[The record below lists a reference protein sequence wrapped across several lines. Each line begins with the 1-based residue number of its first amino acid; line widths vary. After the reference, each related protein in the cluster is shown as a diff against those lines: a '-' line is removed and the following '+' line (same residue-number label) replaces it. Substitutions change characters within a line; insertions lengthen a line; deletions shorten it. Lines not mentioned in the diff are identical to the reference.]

1 MSELNKE
8 LVDRVQNLISS
19 GMHPDEVLNQ
29 LGEYFNPKPLIEAI
43 AAAVSAHYPDGLSWG
58 SSVTTETAE
67 KVAEKA
73 KLYELVLARFQEGSE
88 PAVIFNLYS
97 PFYSEEL
104 LTMVI
109 LEAEKELEKG
119 GDIIWRDPPSLDGR
133 QLKFNWYLGPKESS
147 HRWNRFIVGLQN
159 EGHIGEETLDD
170 LNKSTTQIL
179 NYMPNPKAFGS
190 SFSSRGLVMGH
201 VQSGKTTNFLGLM
214 SKAADEG
221 YRLIIVLSGVT
232 NNLRSQTQERL
243 EASIDPGQWY
253 LLTSIESDFQRN
265 KANAQVLLS
274 NGAQKNIAVV
284 KKNKSRLVSL
294 YKWLESASA
303 ATRKALPVLIIDDEC
318 DQATVNAGT
327 KEKRNAINNALMNI
341 LDPTFLPKNS
351 YVGYSATP
359 FANILADTTD
369 VGGIYPKDFVVSLK
383 ASPGYFGA
391 AKLFGT
397 DMLDGDEDSPQAAD
411 IVRNIPESEADKV
424 CPPKKRADAEKWN
437 PIMQAEL
444 EKSIMWFVLATATRW
459 ARGDEDKWSTMMV
472 HTSSNI
478 KPHEK
483 THKMI
488 SDYVQELAGTCE
500 SSQVLEKFESLWNEE
515 IDIASG
521 LEPDQVRSWKEARIH
536 IGGVVSKIHVITD
549 NSRSLDRLNYGSDVA
564 PHPVIVVGGN
574 TLARGLTLNGL
585 VSSYFV
591 RTSNAY
597 DSLMQ
602 MGRWFGY
609 RPRYADLQRIWM
621 ANDPPRKTAYWFREL
636 SLVEEEIRQQIE
648 IYAREGRSPS
658 ELGIKIKNLPG
669 MAITAA
675 AKMKSAMIAQIGF
688 GSSRQQTILFR
699 HEQEAQALN
708 QSLLKKLVAEV
719 GPENFLSNG
728 EGGLVAQGLS
738 SEVIMKFLSDY
749 QMHPDTR
756 TMQSDLVN
764 KYIENLNSEGE
775 LNHWNVALYSNQK
788 GSKYFDL
795 GSDLKVKM
803 ANRSKMRGG
812 SETIN
817 IKTLISLGDM
827 VADKPSL
834 KKVAKELV
842 AEGKKVSETEL
853 RHAREHD
860 PETKG
865 VGLLG
870 IYVIDKDS
878 VPANFKPESS
888 RVPLESA
895 LDLVGVYLIF
905 PRTQSK
911 FNVDYVSPNIKP
923 EEVDFEDI
931 DEIPEEDELDE
942 ELEIAGSTP
951 ADGVT
956 K

>member
-1 MSELNKE
+1 MSEK
-8 LVDRVQNLISS
+8 
-19 GMHPDEVLNQ
+19 NQ
-29 LGEYFNPKPLIEAI
+29 D
-43 AAAVSAHYPDGLSWG
+43 S
-58 SSVTTETAE
+58 SSVGNDSPE
-67 KVAEKA
+67 VIAEKA
-73 KLYELVLARFQEGSE
+73 KLYELVMVRFQDGND
-88 PAVIFNLYS
+88 PATIFNLYS
-97 PFYSEEL
+97 PYHSEEL
-104 LTMVI
+104 LRAVI
-109 LEAEKELEKG
+109 LQVEGELEKKG
-119 GDIIWRDPPSLDGR
+119 VVIWDDPASLDGR
-133 QLKFNWYLGPKESS
+133 QHKFNWYLGPKESS
-147 HRWNRFIVGLQN
+147 HRWNRFLAGLQE
-159 EGHIGEETLDD
+159 EGHIGEETLED
-170 LNKSTTQIL
+170 LNKSTSQIL

-201 VQSGKTTNFLGLM
+201 VQSGKTTNFLGLT

-243 EASIDPGQWY
+243 EAAIEPGQWY

-274 NGAQKNIAVV
+274 NATQRNIAVV

-303 ATRKALPVLIIDDEC
+303 ATRRTLPVLIIDDEC

-327 KEKRNAINNALMNI
+327 KEKRNAINKALTDI
-341 LDPTFLPKNS
+341 LEPSFLPKNS

-369 VGGIYPKDFVVSLK
+369 VEGVYPKDFVVSLNT
-383 ASPGYFGA
+383 SPGYFGA

-397 DMLDGDEDSPQAAD
+397 ELSDGDEDTPEVAD
-411 IVRNIPESEADKV
+411 IVRNIPESEAQIV
-424 CPPKKRADAEKWN
+424 CPPKKRADAENWQ
-437 PIMQAEL
+437 PIMQAQL
-444 EKSIMWFVLATATRW
+444 EQSIMWFILSTSLRW
-459 ARGDEDKWSTMMV
+459 ARGDHNKWSTMMV

-483 THKMI
+483 TH
-488 SDYVQELAGTCE
+488 ELIREYIQNLASGGLSE
-500 SSQVLEKFESLWNEE
+500 AILGRFESLWSEE
-515 IDIASG
+515 IDRASG
-521 LEPDQVRSWKEARIH
+521 LEPGLISSWDEAKKH
-536 IGGVVSKIHVITD
+536 IGGVISKTRVITD
-549 NSRSLDRLNYGSDVA
+549 NSRSLDRLNYGSEA
-564 PHPVIVVGGN
+564 EPHPVIVVGGN

-609 RPRYADLQRIWM
+609 RPGYADLQRIWM
-621 ANDPPRKTAYWFREL
+621 ANDPPRTTAYWFKEL
-636 SLVEEEIRQQIE
+636 SLVEEEIRNQIE

-658 ELGIKIKNLPG
+658 ELGIKIRKLPG

-688 GSSRQQTILFR
+688 GATRQQTILFR
-699 HEQEAQALN
+699 HEKENQTQN
-708 QSLLKKLVAEV
+708 QSLVRKLVSDV
-719 GPENFLSNG
+719 GQENFLPN
-728 EGGLVAQGLS
+728 EGGFVAYGLS
-738 SEVIMKFLSDY
+738 SEVVMNFLSGY

-756 TMQSDLVN
+756 TLQSELVN
-764 KYIENLNSEGE
+764 KYIKNLNSEKE
-775 LNHWNVALYSNQK
+775 LTSWNVALYSNNRGK
-788 GSKYFDL
+788 KEFDL
-795 GSDLKVKM
+795 GSGLKVKM
-803 ANRSKMRGG
+803 ANRSKMRGD

-834 KKVAKELV
+834 KDTAKGLV
-842 AEGKKVSETEL
+842 KEGKKISETEL
-853 RHAREHD
+853 RFAREHD
-860 PETKG
+860 PDTKG

-878 VPANFKPESS
+878 VPANAKSQS
-888 RVPLESA
+888 RVALESTM
-895 LDLVGVYLIF
+895 DLIGIYLIF
-905 PRTQSK
+905 PDTKSK
-911 FNVDYVSPNIKP
+911 FNVEYVAPNIKP

-931 DEIPEEDELDE
+931 DEVIGEDEVDE
-942 ELEIAGSTP
+942 ELELAENQAP
-951 ADGVT
+951 DGLN

>member
-1 MSELNKE
+1 MSEINKE
-8 LVDRVQNLISS
+8 LVDRVRNMIA
-19 GMHPDEVLNQ
+19 GGIPPAVVLAQ
-29 LGEYFNPKPLIEAI
+29 LEEIYNAKPLREAI
-43 AAAVSAHYPDGLSWG
+43 SAAVSDHYPGGLVWDPSIEEISEG
-58 SSVTTETAE
+58 VGT
-67 KVAEKA
+67 EKA
-73 KLYELVLARFQEGSE
+73 KLFQNVKAMLEQGSD
-88 PAVIFNLYS
+88 PASAFK
-97 PFYSEEL
+97 FYKDYHSEDLIRE
-104 LTMVI
+104 VI
-109 LEAEKELEKG
+109 LEVEAALKKRNVV
-119 GDIIWRDPPSLDGR
+119 IWTDPPILTGGAWN
-133 QLKFNWYLGPKESS
+133 FNWYLGPKESS
-147 HRWNRFIVGLQN
+147 SRWNRFLSGLKE

-170 LNKSTTQIL
+170 LDTSTTQIL
-179 NYMPNPKAFGS
+179 NCMPNPRALTA

-201 VQSGKTTNFLGLM
+201 VQSGKTTNFLGVTA
-214 SKAADEG
+214 KAADEG

-243 EASIDPGQWY
+243 EAAIEPGQWNM
-253 LLTSIESDFQRN
+253 LTSIDSDFQRN

-274 NGAQKNIAVV
+274 NGVLRNIAVV

-294 YKWLESASA
+294 YKWLESANA
-303 ATRKALPVLIIDDEC
+303 ATRKALPVLVIDDEC

-327 KEKRNAINNALMNI
+327 KEKRNAINKALMDI
-341 LDPTFLPKNS
+341 LDPNFLPRNS

-369 VGGIYPKDFVVSLK
+369 TGGVYPKDFVVSLK

-397 DMLDGDEDSPQAAD
+397 DLLDGDEDTPHIAD
-411 IVRNIPESEADKV
+411 IVRNIPESEADIV
-424 CPPKKRADAEKWN
+424 CPPKKRADAEKWH
-437 PIMQAEL
+437 PTMQAQL
-444 EKSIMWFVLATATRW
+444 EKSIMWFILATAVRW
-459 ARGDEDKWSTMMV
+459 SREDQDKWSTMMV

-483 THKMI
+483 THQMI
-488 SDYVQELAGTCE
+488 WSYIQNL
-500 SSQVLEKFESLWNEE
+500 SSIWDSPQVLAKFESLWNEE
-515 IDIASG
+515 IDRASG
-521 LEPDQVRSWKEARIH
+521 LEQDQVRSWNEAKTH
-536 IGGVVSKIHVITD
+536 IGAVISKVHVITD
-549 NSRSLDRLNYGSDVA
+549 NSSSLDRLNYGLEA
-564 PHPVIVVGGN
+564 EPHPVVVVGGN

-621 ANDPPRKTAYWFREL
+621 ANDPPRKTAYWFKEL

-658 ELGIKIKNLPG
+658 ELGIKIKKLPG

-688 GSSRQQTILFR
+688 GSTRQQTILFR
-699 HEQEAQALN
+699 HEEEAQALN
-708 QSLLKKLVAEV
+708 QSLLRNFVTEV
-719 GPENFLSNG
+719 GHQKFIGNG
-728 EGGLVAQGLS
+728 DGGIVALGIS
-738 SEVIMKFLSDY
+738 SEVIMKFLSEY

-764 KYIENLNSEGE
+764 KYIENLNAEGE
-775 LNHWNVALYSNQK
+775 LKSWNVALYSNQRGAK
-788 GSKYFDL
+788 EFEL
-795 GSDLKVKM
+795 GSGIKVRM
-803 ANRSKMRGG
+803 ANRSKMRGD

-834 KKVAKELV
+834 KDVAKGLV
-842 AEGKKVSETEL
+842 SKGEKVSETEL
-853 RHAREHD
+853 RFAREHD
-860 PETKG
+860 PDTKG

-878 VPANFKPESS
+878 VPANLKSDS
-888 RVPLESA
+888 RVPLDSE
-895 LDLVGVYLIF
+895 LDLIGVYLVF
-905 PRTQSK
+905 PETDSE

-931 DEIPEEDELDE
+931 DDIPGEEELDE
-942 ELEIAGSTP
+942 ELEEAESHP
-951 ADGVT
+951 ADGMN